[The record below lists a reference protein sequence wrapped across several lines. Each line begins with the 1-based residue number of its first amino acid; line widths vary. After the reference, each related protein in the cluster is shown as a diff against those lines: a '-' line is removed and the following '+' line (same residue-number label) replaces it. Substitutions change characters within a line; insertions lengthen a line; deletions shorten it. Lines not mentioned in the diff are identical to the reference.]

1 MRLVLDSNVLISALL
16 LENSVPGRLLAAWRR
31 GRFDLITSD
40 AQLEEIRRVTRYPK
54 VRERLRPALAG
65 ELINQLRSL
74 AEVLAELPR
83 VDVSPDPFDNY
94 LLAMAQAGQA
104 DFLVSGDRRHLL
116 ELGRFGPCRIVT
128 VREISERLG

>member
-16 LENSVPGRLLAAWRR
+16 LENSVPGHLLAAWRR
-31 GRFDLITSD
+31 GRFDLLTSD
-40 AQLEEIRRVTRYPK
+40 TQLEEIRRVTRYPK

-65 ELINQLRSL
+65 ELINQLRGL
-74 AEVLAELPR
+74 AEVLSELPR
-83 VDVSPDPFDNY
+83 IDVSPDPFDNT

-116 ELGRFGPCRIVT
+116 ELGRFGPCRILTARAMV
-128 VREISERLG
+128 EQLG